1 MWTMKTLRYENV
13 DYEDC
18 EGVKSNVFVVLFP
31 ILCHQLPCD
40 QLGKVSSTDSNTI
53 HTLYK
58 DWIWTLTYSQLVC
71 EQTCKNTSNKRL
83 RVMEIS
89 STNPPKRLFLTKPIP
104 FYA

>member
-53 HTLYK
+53 HTL
-58 DWIWTLTYSQLVC
+58 
-71 EQTCKNTSNKRL
+71 
-83 RVMEIS
+83 
-89 STNPPKRLFLTKPIP
+89 
-104 FYA
+104 